1 MHPEIPSELS
11 QKAKNFILR
20 CFIPDPEK
28 RATAAVLLE
37 DPFLCELVYIFKD
50 LFLNYFRFSLV
61 ILLVL

>member
-37 DPFLCELVYIFKD
+37 DPFLCELVYVFKEFD
-50 LFLNYFRFSLV
+50 S
-61 ILLVL
+61 